1 MSSWGV
7 AGESFCG
14 YCDGGGDR
22 SRVSNSISL
31 PIQELGP
38 LSEQTTML
46 NVTGSCI
53 SCCFACVVV
62 SPTARD

>member
-1 MSSWGV
+1 MSSRGV

-22 SRVSNSISL
+22 FWVSSSMNLPSRK
-31 PIQELGP
+31 LGP
-38 LSEQTTML
+38 LSEQIAML